1 MDAQQEYYISLVK
14 RLRNLPNEREWLEF
28 KVDNNDPKIIGEYIS
43 ALSNSASICD
53 KDKAYIIWGIEDR
66 THDIVGTQ
74 FKPKQFK
81 IGNEELENWLLRLLK
96 PRVDFHFVEV
106 SMNDKKHCDIRNS
119 TCT

>member
-53 KDKAYIIWGIEDR
+53 KDKRISFGGLKIEHM
-66 THDIVGTQ
+66 TLLVL
-74 FKPKQFK
+74 
-81 IGNEELENWLLRLLK
+81 NLSLNNLRL
-96 PRVDFHFVEV
+96 V
-106 SMNDKKHCDIRNS
+106 MRN
-119 TCT
+119 

>member
-53 KDKAYIIWGIEDR
+53 KDKAYIIWGGLKIEHM
-66 THDIVGTQ
+66 TLLVL
-74 FKPKQFK
+74 
-81 IGNEELENWLLRLLK
+81 NLSLNNLRL
-96 PRVDFHFVEV
+96 V
-106 SMNDKKHCDIRNS
+106 MRN
-119 TCT
+119 